1 MTFLRTFY
9 FSVALVL
16 CSFLLSC
23 ASTLSKGTS
32 QMKIQILRLD
42 KPPSLGPTKAGQDIY
57 LGGFSG
63 LHFVKKDKHTIHL
76 MSITDRGPNAEEIG
90 LEKGGK
96 IRPFLLPDFSPQL
109 IEFSAD
115 LLTEAFTVQAHR
127 PFLAADGKGLTGFPP
142 SEKSVGKDKKI
153 ETPSDIYGKIL
164 KDVRAG
170 IDPEGFCV
178 FRDSYLISDEYGPDV
193 LQFNFDL
200 KLINR
205 WSPSNGLPS
214 DFALRKTNRGIEGLA
229 CDKNYA
235 YLFLQ
240 SPLKKTEKDLDQEH
254 VRLAQFNPLTGKTEK
269 EFYYPVNSKEADK
282 IGDLTIVRENVF
294 LVIEQNGKIGPDGYR
309 KLFRID
315 LSKADSQN
323 RLSKELIV
331 DLNTLKFDFPEKIEG
346 ITVIDP
352 QTVAIVI
359 DNDFGLAGPIDLK
372 TGKVTFSADPH
383 TYLGI
388 IHLDKP
394 L

>member
-1 MTFLRTFY
+1 
-9 FSVALVL
+9 
-16 CSFLLSC
+16 
-23 ASTLSKGTS
+23 
-32 QMKIQILRLD
+32 MKIQILRLQ
-42 KPPSLGPTKAGQDIY
+42 KPPSLGKTLAGQLIH

-63 LHFVKKDKHTIHL
+63 LHFVKKENHTIHL

-90 LEKGGK
+90 LEGGGK
-96 IRPFLLPDFSPQL
+96 IRPFLLPNFSPQL
-109 IEFSAD
+109 IEFTAD
-115 LLTEAFTVQAHR
+115 TLTEAFTVQAHR
-127 PFLAADGKGLTGFPP
+127 PFLNADGSGMTGFPP
-142 SEKSVGKDKKI
+142 SAASVDKDKKI
-153 ETPSDIYGKIL
+153 ETPSDIYGKEL
-164 KDVRAG
+164 KNVKAG

-178 FRDSYLISDEYGPDV
+178 FNNTYLISEEYGPDL
-193 LQFNFDL
+193 LQFNLDL

-205 WSPSNGLPS
+205 WSPGKGLPS
-214 DFALRKTNRGIEGLA
+214 EFALRKTNRGIEGLA

-254 VRLAQFNPLTGKTEK
+254 VRLVQFNPVTGKTEK
-269 EFYYPVNSKEADK
+269 EFYYPVDSKEADK
-282 IGDLTIVRENVF
+282 IGDLTLVRENVF
-294 LVIEQNGKIGPDGYR
+294 IVIEQNGKVGPQGYR

-315 LSKADSQN
+315 LSKADKQN
-323 RLSKELIV
+323 RLTKELIV

-352 QTVAIVI
+352 ATIAIVI
-359 DNDFGLAGPIDLK
+359 DNDFGLAGPIDLRS
-372 TGKVTFSADPH
+372 GSVAFAIDAF